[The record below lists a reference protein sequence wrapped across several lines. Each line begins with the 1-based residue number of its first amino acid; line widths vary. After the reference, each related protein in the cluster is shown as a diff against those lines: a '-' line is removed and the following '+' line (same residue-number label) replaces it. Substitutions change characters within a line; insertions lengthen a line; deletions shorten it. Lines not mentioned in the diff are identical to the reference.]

1 MLYSLCLHNIIYDI
15 SVQVDYQIYVSKK
28 LLFIGNEVKIL
39 SLKQEVQIALIK
51 KNWSQRE
58 LARQM
63 DISMAYLQDILKGN
77 RKPIERLKQI
87 EKILDIYLEVESD
100 EPIRS

>member
-1 MLYSLCLHNIIYDI
+1 MEKEN
-15 SVQVDYQIYVSKK
+15 KK
-28 LLFIGNEVKIL
+28 SQKTFLEVETL

-77 RKPIERLKQI
+77 RKPEERLKQI
-87 EKILDIYLEVESD
+87 EELLDIKLNEKQEV
-100 EPIRS
+100 

>member
-1 MLYSLCLHNIIYDI
+1 M
-15 SVQVDYQIYVSKK
+15 
-28 LLFIGNEVKIL
+28 EAL

-63 DISMAYLQDILKGN
+63 NISMSYLQDILKEN
-77 RKPIERLKQI
+77 RTPVDRLKQM
-87 EKILDIYLEVESD
+87 EKLLNIDLEVETD
-100 EPIRS
+100 EPIRN